1 MGDAEARPLEP
12 SGPIGASRRVPRQSG
27 ARAPRK
33 ASSDEA
39 DVLSVGETALS
50 AIGQIA
56 IRALDTPRAI
66 AFYRDVLRLP
76 LLFEAPP
83 LAFFAAGGTRLMLG
97 PAEPP
102 FDHPSSIL
110 YFTVADV
117 HEAHRDLV
125 TRGAVF
131 DGAPHVVHRT
141 DRYEL
146 WIGVFRDSEG
156 NPLAIMEERHL
167 R

>member
-1 MGDAEARPLEP
+1 M
-12 SGPIGASRRVPRQSG
+12 
-27 ARAPRK
+27 
-33 ASSDEA
+33 
-39 DVLSVGETALS
+39 GETALS

-56 IRALDTPRAI
+56 IRARDTHRAV

-97 PAEPP
+97 PPEPP

-110 YFTVADV
+110 YFSVPDV

-125 TRGAVF
+125 ARGATF
-131 DGAPHVVHRT
+131 DGAPHVVHRAE
-141 DRYEL
+141 RYEL
-146 WIGVFRDSEG
+146 WIGFFRDSEG
-156 NPLAIMEERHL
+156 NPLAIMEERHT